1 MSEKEKGAIMQQMQA
16 LPPLLKAKAEGFV
29 QGLAAGMAA
38 SASQP
43 DQGKNEK
50 EAEQNGKM

>member
-38 SASQP
+38 SAPQH
-43 DQGKNEK
+43 DQTQK
-50 EAEQNGKM
+50 EHDKSDKRKG

>member
-38 SASQP
+38 SAPQS
-43 DQGKNEK
+43 DQEKNEK
-50 EAEQNGKM
+50 GTQKQE

>member
-1 MSEKEKGAIMQQMQA
+1 MSEKEKGAIMQQMQS
-16 LPPLLKAKAEGFV
+16 LPPLLQAKAEGFV

-43 DQGKNEK
+43 KPTDQ
-50 EAEQNGKM
+50 EQEDKKDG

>member
-1 MSEKEKGAIMQQMQA
+1 MSEKEKGAIMQQMQS

-38 SASQP
+38 SGSQP
-43 DQGKNEK
+43 DQPKREEEKKND
-50 EAEQNGKM
+50 